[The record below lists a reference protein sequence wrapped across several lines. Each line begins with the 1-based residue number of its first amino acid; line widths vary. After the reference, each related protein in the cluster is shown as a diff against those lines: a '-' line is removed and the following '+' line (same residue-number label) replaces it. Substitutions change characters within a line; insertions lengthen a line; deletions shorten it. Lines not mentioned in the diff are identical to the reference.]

1 MVKDNILQRLM
12 ELLADEESEVKEY
25 VDLSL
30 KARDVRIRMAL
41 KTIAE
46 DTIVHY
52 HVVKALIEAL
62 REIDVFRERFNSIE
76 GELSNEQIA
85 KILLGHEKLESLV
98 SASYMDIVDKV
109 DVGSIKAIV
118 RAIVLEEKKHE
129 KLVELILKMSG
140 LASKRRK

>member
-1 MVKDNILQRLM
+1 MTENNILHRLM

-30 KARDVRIRMAL
+30 KAKDIRVRMAL

-52 HVVKALIEAL
+52 YVVKALIEAL
-62 REIDVFRERFNSIE
+62 REIEVFRKRFNSIE

-98 SASYMDIVDKV
+98 SASYLDIIDKV
-109 DVGSIKAIV
+109 DVGSIKAIIK
-118 RAIVLEEKKHE
+118 AIASEENKHE
-129 KLVELILKMSG
+129 KLVELILNMSG
-140 LASKRRK
+140 FSRKKK

>member
-1 MVKDNILQRLM
+1 MTENNILHRLM

-30 KARDVRIRMAL
+30 KAKDIRTRMAL

-52 HVVKALIEAL
+52 YVVRALIEAL
-62 REIDVFRERFNSIE
+62 REIDVFRKRFNSIE

-98 SASYMDIVDKV
+98 SASYLDIVDKV
-109 DVGSIKAIV
+109 DVGSIKAIIK
-118 RAIVLEEKKHE
+118 AIASEENKHE
-129 KLVELILKMSG
+129 KIVELILKISG
-140 LASKRRK
+140 FVRKKKK